1 MALRY
6 DSAPLGTVTRLPSGA
21 LRVPA
26 RLTRTGVF
34 TYRNPDGTPRREYRP
49 PEAVFA
55 PASLEALRGAT
66 VTDLHPKHSRGVD
79 RVDAENWRDLAIGH
93 VGDDVR
99 QAGEY
104 VEASIVIAD
113 ARAIQRIEARERTEV
128 SVGYQVDLERTPGT
142 TPSGE
147 AYDAIQRNI
156 RPNHVAIVPR
166 GRAGRDVSL
175 RLDADDNERLD
186 APAVGDRVYVAPAAA
201 HMPSASGRGT
211 VREIGGAALGVEFDA
226 APGVVH
232 RWITADETSEPPGA
246 ASSMAPRRA
255 APSMAAH
262 KMDAA
267 EEIPVKIKIAGKEY
281 EAGSPEAIAAQAALE
296 AQAQRADALEQTI
309 AADRSKRLRAD
320 VARAKIQVRAD
331 ADDASMMAE
340 VVKKIAPDVDLSGAS
355 PEFVAGAFAV
365 AIAIA
370 LAAMGKESPEKPATP
385 AAPGAEGASAARAD
399 AVDAGRKP
407 AAETRDDAE
416 TAEDIRQKHIAAQRR
431 QAFAGLT

>member
-1 MALRY
+1 MVALDEIADSGQRTADQIERRHAPRPSTRACYSQAVALRY

-79 RVDAENWRDLAIGH
+79 RVDAENWRELAIGH

-99 QAGEY
+99 QVGEF

-113 ARAIQRIEARERTEV
+113 ARAIQRIDARERTEV

-186 APAVGDRVYVAPAAA
+186 A
-201 HMPSASGRGT
+201 
-211 VREIGGAALGVEFDA
+211 
-226 APGVVH
+226 
-232 RWITADETSEPPGA
+232 
-246 ASSMAPRRA
+246 
-255 APSMAAH
+255 
-262 KMDAA
+262 A

-296 AQAQRADALEQTI
+296 AQAQRADALEKTI